1 MSEII
6 ESHHRVLI
14 TGASGFLGGRIVEAM
29 RLSGFATPVGTV
41 RRWTRA
47 ARPGRLGAEVVLCDI
62 CDEESVNAAVQGV
75 DAIVHCAYTDDRE
88 SIVGGTRNLLN
99 AAKANGVK
107 RFVFLSSAEVYDTTT
122 KGAITEDSPTESEP
136 GKLYKNC
143 KVEAEQVCREFMG
156 GDLGV
161 TILRPSLIYGPFGQ
175 SWSIDVADRLQSGKW
190 GLFDDRDGIA
200 NLIYVDDVVR
210 SIFLALQEPAAAG
223 EAFNIN
229 GPEKVTWNEYF
240 QMFNDILGLP
250 PLSRISASKSG
261 LRTMVMDFI
270 GNIAYGIVDR
280 FEDQLME
287 IYLKGGLASRIM
299 KAVKGELKATP
310 SGTELNDLYQRQ
322 FHLTQDKARDLLGFE
337 PKFSLEEGVGYTAK
351 WLQLHEKLK
360 QPLPSSIQR
369 LQDETESFAELA
381 SS

>member
-1 MSEII
+1 M
-6 ESHHRVLI
+6 
-14 TGASGFLGGRIVEAM
+14 EAM

-299 KAVKGELKATP
+299 KAVKAELKATP

-322 FHLTQDKARDLLGFE
+322 FHLSQDKARDLLGFE

>member
-1 MSEII
+1 MSKPFEATN
-6 ESHHRVLI
+6 RVLV
-14 TGASGFLGGRIVEAM
+14 TGASGFLGGRIVEALRM
-29 RLSGFATPVGTV
+29 SGFATPVGAV

-62 CDEESVNAAVQGV
+62 CDEESVNAAVKGV

-88 SIVGGTRNLLN
+88 SIVGGTRNLL
-99 AAKANGVK
+99 AAARANNVE

-122 KGAITEDSPTESEP
+122 KGAITEDSPTEEVP

-190 GLFDDRDGIA
+190 GLFDDRNGIA

-210 SIFLALQEPAAAG
+210 AIFHTLQEPAAIG

-229 GPEKVTWNEYF
+229 GPTTVTWNEYF

-250 PLSRISASKSG
+250 PLTRISSTKSG

-270 GNIAYGIVDR
+270 GGIAYGIVDC

-287 IYLKGGLASRIM
+287 I
-299 KAVKGELKATP
+299 
-310 SGTELNDLYQRQ
+310 
-322 FHLTQDKARDLLGFE
+322 
-337 PKFSLEEGVGYTAK
+337 
-351 WLQLHEKLK
+351 
-360 QPLPSSIQR
+360 
-369 LQDETESFAELA
+369 
-381 SS
+381 

>member
-1 MSEII
+1 M
-6 ESHHRVLI
+6 
-14 TGASGFLGGRIVEAM
+14 EAM
-29 RLSGFATPVGTV
+29 HLSGFATPVGTV
-41 RRWTRA
+41 RQWTRA

-99 AAKANGVK
+99 AARANGVK

-229 GPEKVTWNEYF
+229 GPTAVTWNEYF

-261 LRTMVMDFI
+261 MRTMVMDFI

-322 FHLTQDKARDLLGFE
+322 FHLDQDKARDLLGFE
-337 PKFSLEEGVGYTAK
+337 PRFSLEEGVAYTAR

-360 QPLPSSIQR
+360 QPLPQSIQR
-369 LQDETESFAELA
+369 LQDESEALAEMA